1 MARNPRQNSRDDP
14 RWQDEDRIAPPSRR
28 KRRRVWPY
36 AALLLLA
43 WGLIFGAVFWSHFL
57 SDLPDVNKL
66 LVAGASRDVTVLDD
80 RGRLI
85 ARRGLTQGARVDV
98 VQLPPYVP
106 NAFIAVEDRRFRSHY
121 GLDPIGLL
129 RAAFENILAGHV
141 RQGGSTLTQQL
152 AKNLFLDSNRTFG
165 RKTQEAML
173 ALYLESRYS
182 KDQILT
188 LYLNRVYFGAG
199 VYGIEAA
206 AQRFFGKSARNLTLP
221 EAAMLAGSVKAPAR
235 YNALADTDASLARAQ
250 IVLRAMEDVP
260 REAFVGEA
268 DRADAYRDSALGI
281 ACGQTISQPFV
292 VAYMTEQLQLQKP
305 HRVLE
310 IGAGSGYQA
319 AVLSKLA
326 GKVLTVERF
335 RMLADTARARLEKL
349 GFDNVEVMLGDGF
362 DLPANIGP
370 FDRIIVT
377 AAMVEIPPN
386 LTDRLETG
394 GILIAPVGPQHGVQT
409 LVRIVRTATG
419 LERRELVDV
428 RFVPALP
435 GIAREL

>member
-1 MARNPRQNSRDDP
+1 MFQLNL
-14 RWQDEDRIAPPSRR
+14 
-28 KRRRVWPY
+28 RRR
-36 AALLLLA
+36 
-43 WGLIFGAVFWSHFL
+43 GI
-57 SDLPDVNKL
+57 SDQ
-66 LVAGASRDVTVLDD
+66 A
-80 RGRLI
+80 
-85 ARRGLTQGARVDV
+85 
-98 VQLPPYVP
+98 
-106 NAFIAVEDRRFRSHY
+106 
-121 GLDPIGLL
+121 
-129 RAAFENILAGHV
+129 
-141 RQGGSTLTQQL
+141 
-152 AKNLFLDSNRTFG
+152 
-165 RKTQEAML
+165 
-173 ALYLESRYS
+173 
-182 KDQILT
+182 
-188 LYLNRVYFGAG
+188 
-199 VYGIEAA
+199 
-206 AQRFFGKSARNLTLP
+206 
-221 EAAMLAGSVKAPAR
+221 
-235 YNALADTDASLARAQ
+235 
-250 IVLRAMEDVP
+250 VLRALEEVP

-292 VAYMTEQLQLQKP
+292 VAYMTEQLQLQKQ